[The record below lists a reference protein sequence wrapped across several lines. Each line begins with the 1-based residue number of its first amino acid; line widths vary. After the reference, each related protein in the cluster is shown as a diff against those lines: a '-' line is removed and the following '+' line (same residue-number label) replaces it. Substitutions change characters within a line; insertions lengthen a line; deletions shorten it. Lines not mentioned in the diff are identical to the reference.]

1 MKLTKK
7 VISGVISISLSVT
20 LLTGIPFNVGNNGIK
35 ARAESV
41 IKASTATILDTD
53 VASASDGCTM
63 LGVYGSYYS
72 QAQDALDRINE
83 IRKEACE
90 AGNVPYP
97 GEPSRM
103 LEPGDYVPVKW
114 SADLESIARIRA
126 MEGGLAFS
134 FSLSGHSRLN
144 KKEIWSVQYNGV
156 KSYAE
161 NLAYNWGT
169 SMVSGINQWYK
180 EKGDWINQEPGAVT
194 GHYTSMINP
203 AYTYIGLGDFYTE
216 ASKYPNTL
224 AGAFCSASNN
234 LDQSMQAAQTDIMQ
248 KIEVDNSYIDS
259 YVLEGNNTIVT
270 GDTTELVLRA
280 NLVNGSSKL
289 KLWVPGPLA
298 YTSSDNSVAQV
309 SDSGIVTG
317 QNDGTATIT
326 AKSGNKELASIL
338 INVAAAETP
347 APETPAPV
355 ETPTPTPTAV
365 PASQP
370 PVGTGSPTASPSP
383 TAGPSQKPTASPSPT
398 ARPTQKPTAS
408 PSPTARPTQKPT
420 ASPSPTARPTQ
431 RPTARPTQKPTASPS
446 PSATPF
452 ATKAPMQ
459 TPLPSITETPA
470 GDVIPDSGY
479 EKPSGINVAYHT
491 QEEIRNYAK
500 KSNVSLEDALEFS
513 EEPVTK
519 KPYSLG
525 KLSSHTLES
534 ALKMLN
540 QVRYIAGIS
549 DNVELSDEYNTFC
562 QAGALSNYVNNELSH
577 FPEQPDGMPGDMY
590 ELAEKGAGSSN
601 IAWASWKC
609 SLNDTIVS
617 SWMEDGDSGNIDRA
631 GHRRWLI
638 NPSMGKTGFGAVYG
652 NNGTYSCVYSF
663 DRSNSSASEYGVAW
677 PAQNMPLEYFGTSFP
692 WSVSMGYD
700 IDEDDV
706 SVTLIRKNDGKT
718 WKFSNSYS
726 EGPFYVNNNGYGQAG
741 CIIFRPDDIAY
752 KAGDVFKVEITGL
765 DNPVSYT
772 VNFFELNPPAQ
783 EDKNNDIEKGTRIK
797 DNTSNAV
804 YKITGTGTN
813 KTARYIKSTKKKPVN
828 IIIPDIIKI
837 NGSTYKVTSI
847 EKEAFKNSKKLK
859 SVQIGKNISSIG
871 QKAFFGCKKLSN
883 ITVKTN
889 KLLYKSIGKKA
900 FSKGNSKPT
909 VKADKSK
916 LKLYRKI
923 FQSRGMSKKCK
934 FKPL

>member
-370 PVGTGSPTASPSP
+370 PVGTGSPTASPS
-383 TAGPSQKPTASPSPT
+383 
-398 ARPTQKPTAS
+398 
-408 PSPTARPTQKPT
+408 
-420 ASPSPTARPTQ
+420 
-431 RPTARPTQKPTASPS
+431 PTARPTQKPTASPS